1 MSQEPVREA
10 PPAETEV
17 RTGTTRLEAFSDG
30 MFAIILTILVLEL
43 HVPAFKDVSFAAF
56 LAGMAPLVPK
66 LLSFVFSFFMLAI
79 FWVNHHHI
87 VHHIAAADAK
97 LLWLNIAFLFFACL
111 FPFLTAMIG
120 DNPGNPWVVALFPLN
135 MACDAFV
142 LRALWKHAFVDTDLG
157 QSDLTV
163 DQKRTRLRTDS
174 IAGLVNIGAAGL
186 AFVWIPLTLVFL
198 VAMPLLFVVP
208 SLVGPRAR
216 HNVTKR

>member
-1 MSQEPVREA
+1 MSRQPVREA
-10 PPAETEV
+10 QSAENEV

-30 MFAIILTILVLEL
+30 MFAIILTVLVLEL
-43 HVPAFKDVSFAAF
+43 HVPSFRDASFASFISA
-56 LAGMAPLVPK
+56 MAPLVPK
-66 LLSFVFSFFMLAI
+66 LLSFVFSFFLLAI

-120 DNPGNPWVVALFPLN
+120 DNPGNPWIVALFPLN

-157 QSDLTV
+157 QSELTV
-163 DQKRTRLRTDS
+163 DQKRKRLRMDS
-174 IAGLVNIGAAGL
+174 IAGCINLAAAAL
-186 AFVWIPLTLVFL
+186 AFVWVPLALVIL
-198 VAMPLLFVVP
+198 VGMPLLFVVP
-208 SLVGPRAR
+208 SLVGPGRSRPSA
-216 HNVTKR
+216 